1 MIERTI
7 IDGRV
12 ASVAYL
18 TDDFQPAGIET
29 ATLLKIIFDDGMVAF
44 ARNSDADLSEAEMD
58 ELLESLGLTD
68 ED

>member
-1 MIERTI
+1 MIERTN
-7 IDGRV
+7 IDGRA

-29 ATLLKIIFDDGMVAF
+29 ATLLKIIFDDGTVAF
-44 ARNSDADLSEAEMD
+44 ARNSDSDLSEAEMD